1 METLAP
7 AATGTPQRV
16 LTVTEVNRLVRG
28 LLESEPLL
36 RNLWVRGET
45 SNVRPSPAGHLFFT
59 LKDEGAQLACV
70 FFGYSRTS
78 RQALVDGVEIYACG
92 ELTVYEQRGQYQLV
106 VRDLLLRGEGEL
118 AARYEK
124 LRRALAEEGLFEE
137 AHKLPL
143 PRFPRVVGVVTS
155 PQAAAFRDVTN
166 VLSRRAPYLRLLL
179 FPAAVQ
185 GEEAVGQLLSA
196 LQKADRCGQCEVILL
211 VRGGGSLEDLWCFN
225 DEALARALFKLKTPV
240 VTGIGHETD
249 FTIADFVADVRAPT
263 PSAAAELVAPDA
275 ATLKANLAAAG
286 NALVSLAQRRLGT
299 LERGLAASRYQR
311 LPSMTG
317 RVLAGW
323 ERALADAGVV
333 LRRAVRQQIARCA
346 ERTQA
351 SAERLS
357 PRRMLRTVHDLMRIV
372 DERGERLMEAGWR
385 GLQERGKRLEL
396 VRAALAAADPQAA
409 LRRGFALLW
418 DAERRRLITRVAGA
432 EPGRSLVAELAD
444 GYIAATVER
453 TEEKEDGRL

>member
-1 METLAP
+1 
-7 AATGTPQRV
+7 
-16 LTVTEVNRLVRG
+16 
-28 LLESEPLL
+28 
-36 RNLWVRGET
+36 
-45 SNVRPSPAGHLFFT
+45 
-59 LKDEGAQLACV
+59 
-70 FFGYSRTS
+70 
-78 RQALVDGVEIYACG
+78 
-92 ELTVYEQRGQYQLV
+92 
-106 VRDLLLRGEGEL
+106 
-118 AARYEK
+118 
-124 LRRALAEEGLFEE
+124 
-137 AHKLPL
+137 
-143 PRFPRVVGVVTS
+143 
-155 PQAAAFRDVTN
+155 
-166 VLSRRAPYLRLLL
+166 
-179 FPAAVQ
+179 
-185 GEEAVGQLLSA
+185 
-196 LQKADRCGQCEVILL
+196 
-211 VRGGGSLEDLWCFN
+211 
-225 DEALARALFKLKTPV
+225 
-240 VTGIGHETD
+240 
-249 FTIADFVADVRAPT
+249 
-263 PSAAAELVAPDA
+263 
-275 ATLKANLAAAG
+275 
-286 NALVSLAQRRLGT
+286 
-299 LERGLAASRYQR
+299 
-311 LPSMTG
+311 MTG

-418 DAERRRLITRVAGA
+418 DAEHRRLITRVAGA